1 MPGTNP
7 VIPALLSNG
16 LAVLGAGEDGGDRAP
31 DKLWALG
38 GVDRGPDTGLP
49 VVVDDGASLLV
60 VRGQSLSER
69 FGVVVGSL
77 DEGLASLVVGH
88 VLLGRVD

>member
-1 MPGTNP
+1 
-7 VIPALLSNG
+7 
-16 LAVLGAGEDGGDRAP
+16 
-31 DKLWALG
+31 
-38 GVDRGPDTGLP
+38 
-49 VVVDDGASLLV
+49 V

-69 FGVVVGSL
+69 LGVVVGSL